1 MKPYITLDVETTTSN
16 KGNPFD
22 QTNKLC
28 YVGIDQDV
36 YNIEYDVEP
45 HKDNLLKIQ
54 ESIDSATV
62 LVGFNIKFDCCF
74 F

>member
-36 YNIEYDVEP
+36 YNIEYDAFAQLN
-45 HKDNLLKIQ
+45 HK
-54 ESIDSATV
+54 
-62 LVGFNIKFDCCF
+62 F
-74 F
+74 